1 MANTDATI
9 LLVDDDEPTRRTMR
23 RWLTQLNVHVHIL
36 EAEDGEQ
43 ALVAVTAHCQAT
55 THPRSLLVLLDLS
68 MPVMDGL
75 TFLEHKAQLP
85 HPYQEAMTVVVIGT
99 APSKADLAKARLLAT
114 EIKPKPLD
122 VHQLLDLIH
131 TYLPDASVA

>member
-1 MANTDATI
+1 MADPNATI
-9 LLVDDDEPTRRTMR
+9 LLVDDDEPTRHTMR
-23 RWLTQLNVHVHIL
+23 RWLTQLNVQVHIL

-43 ALVAVTAHCQAT
+43 ALASVKAHSLAIIN
-55 THPRSLLVLLDLS
+55 PRSLLVLLDLS

-85 HPYQEAMTVVVIGT
+85 HSYQEAMTVVVIGT
-99 APSKADLAKARLLAT
+99 APSKADLEKARLLAT

-122 VHQLLDLIH
+122 VHQLLDLIRD
-131 TYLPDASVA
+131 YLPEASVT

>member
-1 MANTDATI
+1 MADANATI

-23 RWLTQLNVHVHIL
+23 RWLTQLNVQVCIL

-43 ALVAVTAHCQAT
+43 ALASVKAHCQAT

-85 HPYQEAMTVVVIGT
+85 HSHQEAMTVVVIGT
-99 APSKADLAKARLLAT
+99 APSKAELEKARLLAT

-122 VHQLLDLIH
+122 VHQLVNLIRN
-131 TYLPDASVA
+131 YLPEASVA